1 MSRYTIAKLKTEDKN
16 NLKNSLRKMMHN
28 YSQWGGGKKSLN
40 KADFSLQSLK
50 ARKKVAQQRSS
61 AERQET

>member
-1 MSRYTIAKLKTEDKN
+1 MSRHTIAKLKTEDKN

-28 YSQWGGGKKSLN
+28 YSQQGRKKSLN

-50 ARKKVAQQRSS
+50 AGKKVAQLSS
-61 AERQET
+61 PERQET